1 VFLNLAVVEGSGAM
15 ATFSTDLTTMN
26 KTSIKFTQWA
36 ARVTDSD
43 SFSYTFT
50 AKKTGNVVTS
60 HKFECRL
67 VGSSA
72 TAYVLAVLK
81 GTESEVS
88 AAKKTFQNGSTW
100 EVSKVKFEENTSPVF
115 ISSALRVS
123 VDLKKSNLRLSEDAD
138 LDHRLAK
145 TAIPPRTVAET
156 SKITST
162 RHQDLMA
169 IVTQIE
175 PIRNTKRGDVLDVT
189 VMDASEDSPGVYAKV
204 LVSVW
209 GSTNQKKV
217 AIGKPLVFF
226 NLVCKLEEGSKQ
238 FNHWDDS
245 LLCEAPECDKRN
257 GLTKDFDKIK
267 DATNSVMLTNFTPKA
282 SMDVSGP
289 QSIAASAF
297 LDYTSQNPDAN
308 LPSVMQIM
316 VATIEE
322 PNGSVNP
329 EGTDRIW
336 FLAKFREF
344 SGAAEAS
351 MSERVALQLS
361 GLDRAGFMDAHASGT
376 LQFPLLCNLRVS
388 RSISTGASGQSGAS
402 QPGAAADKKTFVNH
416 AIQDA
421 RPIDWNNSV
430 APNAAYE
437 EVLTVL
443 NKLPGNEDGLLFAF
457 LADIEPDPHT
467 GFRVTFENG
476 TISKGAAVAV
486 LIASRKKNKL
496 PEALGEGF
504 KICAQGV
511 CDVANPM
518 AVGASQQDNTVA
530 TYNVSGFC
538 TLTDMSKFDLNP
550 PRGHTQRFAIALI
563 TSCEQTEQ
571 TGASQSGVKTFHM
584 DKIQILEQ
592 ADGPKAVPAFQRLR
606 RLTMRLNPSS
616 QEERKHNLDI
626 GEGPSRSLKKCRT
639 LSAMPTDESLQ
650 EQPLSQTK

>member
-1 VFLNLAVVEGSGAM
+1 
-15 ATFSTDLTTMN
+15 
-26 KTSIKFTQWA
+26 
-36 ARVTDSD
+36 
-43 SFSYTFT
+43 
-50 AKKTGNVVTS
+50 
-60 HKFECRL
+60 
-67 VGSSA
+67 
-72 TAYVLAVLK
+72 
-81 GTESEVS
+81 
-88 AAKKTFQNGSTW
+88 
-100 EVSKVKFEENTSPVF
+100 
-115 ISSALRVS
+115 
-123 VDLKKSNLRLSEDAD
+123 
-138 LDHRLAK
+138 
-145 TAIPPRTVAET
+145 
-156 SKITST
+156 
-162 RHQDLMA
+162 
-169 IVTQIE
+169 
-175 PIRNTKRGDVLDVT
+175 
-189 VMDASEDSPGVYAKV
+189 
-204 LVSVW
+204 
-209 GSTNQKKV
+209 
-217 AIGKPLVFF
+217 
-226 NLVCKLEEGSKQ
+226 
-238 FNHWDDS
+238 

-322 PNGSVNP
+322 PSGSVNP
-329 EGTDRIW
+329 EGTERIW
-336 FLAKFREF
+336 FIAKFREF

-388 RSISTGASGQSGAS
+388 RSISTGASEQSGAS

-437 EVLTVL
+437 NVLAVL
-443 NKLPGNEDGLLFAF
+443 NKLPGNEEGLLFAF

-486 LIASRKKNKL
+486 LIASRKKNNP
-496 PEALGEGF
+496 PEGLGGGF
-504 KICAQGV
+504 KICAPGV
-511 CDVANPM
+511 CDVANPV
-518 AVGASQQDNTVA
+518 AVGASQQANTVA

-538 TLTDMSKFDLNP
+538 TLDDMSKFDLNP

-571 TGASQSGVKTFHM
+571 TGVSQPGVKTFHM

-592 ADGPKAVPAFQRLR
+592 AEGPKAVPVFQRLR

-639 LSAMPTDESLQ
+639 LSAMPTDESLE
-650 EQPLSQTK
+650 EQPPSQTK